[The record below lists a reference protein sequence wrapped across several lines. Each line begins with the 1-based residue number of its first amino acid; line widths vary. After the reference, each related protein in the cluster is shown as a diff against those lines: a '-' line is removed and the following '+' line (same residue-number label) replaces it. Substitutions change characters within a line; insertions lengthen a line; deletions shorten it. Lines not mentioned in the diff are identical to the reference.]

1 MKTMKSAMIAL
12 GAVAFAAL
20 AAAPAEAR
28 ARVGVLTCTV
38 APGVSFII
46 GSQKALNCEYRSVRG
61 YREQYTGRIT
71 RFGLDVGFTTG
82 GRIAW
87 AVFAPSQPGPGT
99 LAGGY
104 VGASG
109 EATLGAGV
117 GANALVGGFQR
128 SVTLQPLSVGAQKGL
143 DIALAASGMELDYTG
158 R

>member
-1 MKTMKSAMIAL
+1 MTKVKSAMIAL
-12 GAVAFAAL
+12 SAVAFAAL

-38 APGVSFII
+38 APGVGFII
-46 GSQKALNCEYRSVRG
+46 GSQKALNCQYKSARG
-61 YREQYTGRIT
+61 YREHYTGRIT
-71 RFGLDVGFTTG
+71 RIGLDVGFTTG

-87 AVFAPSQPGPGT
+87 AVFAPSQRGPGT

-117 GANALVGGFQR
+117 GANALIGGFQK
-128 SVTLQPLSVGAQKGL
+128 SITLQPLSVGAQRGL
-143 DIALAASGMELDYTG
+143 DVALAASGMQLDYSG